1 MHAMQSFFLTALA
14 TVATAHY
21 VFPSVIE
28 DGVATPP
35 WADVRQYTTYYT
47 NNPVTDVTSVD
58 IRCNVGG
65 STISSNTTTVNAGDN
80 IGFTVTP
87 NIYRKIPYICYL
99 LNLSLT
105 KSTDPG
111 PAQAYMAKA
120 PSGTNIATW
129 DGSGDVWFKIFGQG
143 PSSFAASGLTWP
155 SMDASS
161 VMFTIPKDLPTGD
174 YLVRVEQIGLHVAS
188 TEGGAQLQMRKQYA
202 ADDGIVW
209 QCADVRN
216 LQESA
221 CSVDIAFDKG
231 TLDAMI
237 YGSPWN
243 PPEEVKA
250 NTGRYMEEVARTLK
264 DDGIFLYVTYRQPHF
279 VKPLLNRDDWWDL
292 AVETLSDGEGSFEYY
307 GFVLRKKEDK
317 RRP

>member
-1 MHAMQSFFLTALA
+1 MGQHSISSVLLVTILALKRSGARIHSPTRSHRTCPSPPCPSNITPGPSGRANMDKRSVKSYENLTALYLAPEILKEPIMHAMQSFFLTALA

-120 PSGTNIATW
+120 PSSTNIATW

-155 SMDASS
+155 SMGK
-161 VMFTIPKDLPTGD
+161 IDL
-174 YLVRVEQIGLHVAS
+174 
-188 TEGGAQLQMRKQYA
+188 YA
-202 ADDGIVW
+202 
-209 QCADVRN
+209 
-216 LQESA
+216 
-221 CSVDIAFDKG
+221 
-231 TLDAMI
+231 
-237 YGSPWN
+237 
-243 PPEEVKA
+243 
-250 NTGRYMEEVARTLK
+250 GR
-264 DDGIFLYVTYRQPHF
+264 
-279 VKPLLNRDDWWDL
+279 
-292 AVETLSDGEGSFEYY
+292 
-307 GFVLRKKEDK
+307 
-317 RRP
+317 

>member
-1 MHAMQSFFLTALA
+1 METDNIDAGQELASPSFWNERYDIKDSRGQSE
-14 TVATAHY
+14 
-21 VFPSVIE
+21 PSHE
-28 DGVATPP
+28 WFRNFDNLKP
-35 WADVRQYTTYYT
+35 WLSKHLVHVRPANQA
-47 NNPVTDVTSVD
+47 PLILHLGCGD
-58 IRCNVGG
+58 
-65 STISSNTTTVNAGDN
+65 STIPHDLYKLGYTHQ
-80 IGFTVTP
+80 
-87 NIYRKIPYICYL
+87 ICIDF
-99 LNLSLT
+99 S
-105 KSTDPG
+105 
-111 PAQAYMAKA
+111 
-120 PSGTNIATW
+120 I
-129 DGSGDVWFKIFGQG
+129 VVI
-143 PSSFAASGLTWP
+143 
-155 SMDASS
+155 
-161 VMFTIPKDLPTGD
+161 
-174 YLVRVEQIGLHVAS
+174 R
-188 TEGGAQLQMRKQYA
+188 QMRKQYA